1 MQRRNPHPF
10 LSRLALLI
18 GACLI
23 AIGGMGQA
31 TQPNQPPPQGG
42 NNINIDST
50 DLFHFAAFGPDSL
63 RIRKLIG
70 NVCLSQ
76 DTTKLFCDS
85 AYQFIDSNFVEA
97 FSHVKII
104 MNAHM
109 PDSMRRVITADR
121 LTFDG
126 DTKIINFWENVVLRD
141 KDVILKTPRLTY
153 YRIEDYAEYLQGG
166 VIENDSN
173 TLTSKRGYYYP
184 KSDMAYFRNDVVLVN
199 PDFTLT
205 TDTLGYN
212 TKTKIAY
219 FMAPTVVKDSVNNM
233 YTEDGYYDTEA
244 DFVFLN
250 QHSSIGDTT
259 YTLYADTI
267 LYDQG
272 KDLGRA
278 IGHVRVEQKDSS
290 LTVYGKYGEFQS
302 KTEASFVTDSAFAV
316 QRMDDDTLYLFAD
329 TLNSYK
335 DTVTDKRYFEAYHQA
350 HFFMREIQGVCDSL
364 VYWYDDSTMFF
375 FNRPALW
382 SDQSQITGDTII
394 MQLVNGGIDSMSIPS
409 EPYIIT
415 REDTVGFDQ
424 IRGKHI
430 HAKFLEKKLKKM
442 WVFGNSESIYYTKD
456 DRDEYLGMN
465 KARCSDMVVD
475 FKDNKPSRIL
485 FRDKPEGEFF
495 PIHMVIYKEQH
506 LDGFEWRINERP
518 EYPEWV
524 VEYVA
529 KVQGRVDSLELR
541 LDSAL
546 LSLEMTEF
554 EILDL
559 LNDSILG
566 QFLQTPVATDTAAGE
581 DTLGVAS
588 GDTALVDGDTL
599 HISPEDTIS
608 GPTLPEDTLVAVG
621 DDTLYLP
628 DTGTVAIHQPERPK
642 NHTPNGLYQP
652 WEIRVQRFDRN
663 GNPIRIKHSDPVTVQ
678 PRPDGGQ
685 GLPAAGME
693 PGDTQEEHPDQGHGK
708 QGPKTRQRRTFKERF
723 QAFRDG
729 FREFRKRMKDGPTK
743 EQIAAK
749 HKAKLERD
757 KERVRKKAERMA
769 RRLKKNAAK
778 KQKRA

>member
-1 MQRRNPHPF
+1 M
-10 LSRLALLI
+10 SRLALLI
-18 GACLI
+18 GACLL
-23 AIGGMGQA
+23 AIGAVAQPTTQ
-31 TQPNQPPPQGG
+31 TQPPTQGG

-50 DLFHFAAFGPDSL
+50 DLFHFAAFGKDSI

-76 DTTKLFCDS
+76 DTTRLFCDS
-85 AYQFIDSNFVEA
+85 AYQFIDSNYVEA
-97 FSHVKII
+97 FSRVKIV
-104 MNAHM
+104 MNAHL

-126 DTKIINFWENVVLRD
+126 DTKIINFWDNVVLRD
-141 KDVILKTPRLTY
+141 KDVTLKTPRLTY

-184 KSDMAYFRNDVVLVN
+184 KTDMAFFRNDVVLVN

-212 TKTKIAY
+212 TETKIAY

-250 QHSSIGDTT
+250 DNSSIGDTT
-259 YTLYADTI
+259 YTLFADTI
-267 LYDQG
+267 LYDQ
-272 KDLGRA
+272 KNDLGRA

-316 QRMDDDTLYLFAD
+316 QRMEDDTLYLFAD

-335 DTVTDKRYFEAYHQA
+335 DTVTDKRYFEAYHKA
-350 HFFMREIQGVCDSL
+350 SYFMNDIQGVCDSL
-364 VYWYDDSTMFF
+364 VYWYDDSTIFF
-375 FNRPALW
+375 YNHPAMW
-382 SDQSQITGDTII
+382 SDNSQITGDTII
-394 MQLVNGGIDSMSIPS
+394 MQMVKGGIDSMSIPS

-415 REDTVGFDQ
+415 QEDTVGFDQ
-424 IRGKHI
+424 IRGKHL
-430 HAKFLEKKLKKM
+430 HAKFNEKKLQTM

-465 KARCSDMVVD
+465 RARCSDMVVN

-485 FRDKPEGEFF
+485 FKEKPEGEFF
-495 PIHMVIYKEQH
+495 PIHMVIYKPQQLE
-506 LDGFEWRINERP
+506 GFEWRADERP

-524 VEYVA
+524 VEKVA
-529 KVQGRVDSLELR
+529 KLQGRVDTLELR

-546 LSLEMTEF
+546 VSLEMTEY

-566 QFLQTPVATDTAAGE
+566 QFMSTKTADDTLAGDDTLTVADGDSLTDAVQTEDSLGVELIPEDSVFASGE
-581 DTLGVAS
+581 DTLVPPDSGATAS
-588 GDTALVDGDTL
+588 VDNDSLKNRT
-599 HISPEDTIS
+599 
-608 GPTLPEDTLVAVG
+608 PT
-621 DDTLYLP
+621 
-628 DTGTVAIHQPERPK
+628 
-642 NHTPNGLYQP
+642 NLYQP
-652 WEIRVQRFDRN
+652 WEIRVQRFDKQ
-663 GNPIRIKHSDPVTVQ
+663 GNPIRIRRTDPVIDH
-678 PRPDGGQ
+678 PLPDSGQ
-685 GLPAAGME
+685 GVPAGGVDE
-693 PGDTQEEHPDQGHGK
+693 GQVQTEHPIKGSDKGRS
-708 QGPKTRQRRTFKERF
+708 GPKTKQKRSFKERL
-723 QAFRDG
+723 QAFRDKW
-729 FREFRKRMKDGPTK
+729 RAFRKRMKDGPTK
-743 EQIAAK
+743 DQIAAK
-749 HKAKLERD
+749 KKAKLE
-757 KERVRKKAERMA
+757 KEKAKVKKRAERME
-769 RRLKKNAAK
+769 RQLKKKALK
-778 KQKRA
+778 KRK